1 MPQTKNRDFFYV
13 DSSHVTNG
21 VLKLTGGEAHH
32 IQNVFRKKKGD
43 IIWAVNGEGTAYE
56 TNIVAFG
63 DDAVTCTIAK
73 TFPEYNEPEIKLK
86 LGLGILKSSHV
97 EEVLNSCIQL
107 GLTELV
113 PLNSSRSEKKSLN
126 RARLEKIA
134 IAAMKQCGRS
144 RLTKI
149 SDPTGL
155 TQFVSDSSGDD
166 LKLIGVM
173 DRRVPSLNTL
183 LNGLNGVLVKNVSVL
198 IGPEG
203 DFTEDEIETA
213 LNSGFKAVSLGIRRL
228 RSETASTVI
237 VSQVMAHYDGRT
249 AE

>member
-1 MPQTKNRDFFYV
+1 
-13 DSSHVTNG
+13 
-21 VLKLTGGEAHH
+21 
-32 IQNVFRKKKGD
+32 
-43 IIWAVNGEGTAYE
+43 
-56 TNIVAFG
+56 
-63 DDAVTCTIAK
+63 
-73 TFPEYNEPEIKLK
+73 
-86 LGLGILKSSHV
+86 GLGMLKSSHV

-126 RARLEKIA
+126 RTRLEKIA

-173 DRRVPSLNTL
+173 DRRLPSLNTL
-183 LNGLNGVLVKNVSVL
+183 LNGLNGVLVKNVSAL

-213 LNSGFKAVSLGIRRL
+213 LNSGFKAVSLGVRRL

-237 VSQVMAHYDGRT
+237 VSQVMAHCDGRT

>member
-13 DSSHVTNG
+13 DSSRVTNG

-32 IQNVFRKKKGD
+32 IKNVFRKKKGD
-43 IIWAVNGEGTAYE
+43 IVWVINGEGTAYE
-56 TNIVAFG
+56 TSIVAFG
-63 DDAVTCTIAK
+63 DDAVTCKIGK
-73 TFPEYNEPEIKLK
+73 TFPEHNEPEIQLK

-107 GLTELV
+107 GLTEFV

-144 RLTKI
+144 RLTNI

-155 TQFVSDSSGDD
+155 TQFVLESSEDE

-183 LNGLNGVLVKNVSVL
+183 LNGLNSVLVKNVSVL

-213 LNSGFKAVSLGIRRL
+213 LDSGFKAVSLGVRRL
-228 RSETASTVI
+228 RSETASVVI
-237 VSQVMAHYDGRT
+237 LSQVMAHYDGRT

>member
-56 TNIVAFG
+56 TYILDFG
-63 DDAVTCTIAK
+63 DDAVICKIDRTYQE
-73 TFPEYNEPEIKLK
+73 FNEPELELK
-86 LGLGILKSSHV
+86 LGLGMLKSSHV

-113 PLNSSRSEKKSLN
+113 PLSSSRSEKKSLN

-144 RLTKI
+144 RLTNI
-149 SDPTGL
+149 SDLTGF
-155 TQFVSDSSGDD
+155 TRFISDSSGAD

-173 DRRVPSLNTL
+173 DRRVPSLNAL
-183 LNGLNGVLVKNVSVL
+183 LNGLSGVLVKNVSVL

-203 DFTEDEIETA
+203 DFSEDEIETA
-213 LNSGFKAVSLGIRRL
+213 LNSGFKAMSLGVRRL
-228 RSETASTVI
+228 RSETASVVT
-237 VSQVMAHYDGRT
+237 VSQVMAHYEGRT
-249 AE
+249 A

>member
-43 IIWAVNGEGTAYE
+43 IIWAVNGEGTAYK
-56 TNIVAFG
+56 TNILDFG
-63 DDAVTCTIAK
+63 DDAVICKIDRTYQE
-73 TFPEYNEPEIKLK
+73 FNEPELELK
-86 LGLGILKSSHV
+86 LGLGMLKSSHV
-97 EEVLNSCIQL
+97 EEVLSNCIQL

-113 PLNSSRSEKKSLN
+113 PLSSSRSEKKSLN

-144 RLTKI
+144 RLTNI
-149 SDPTGL
+149 SDLTGL
-155 TQFVSDSSGDD
+155 TRFISDSSGAD

-173 DRRVPSLNTL
+173 DRRVPSLNAL

-203 DFTEDEIETA
+203 DFSEDEIETA
-213 LNSGFKAVSLGIRRL
+213 LNSGFKAMSLGVRRL
-228 RSETASTVI
+228 RSETASVVT
-237 VSQVMAHYDGRT
+237 VSQVMAHYEGRT

>member
-56 TNIVAFG
+56 TNILDFE
-63 DDAVTCTIAK
+63 DDAVTCRIDRTYQE
-73 TFPEYNEPEIKLK
+73 FNEPELELK
-86 LGLGILKSSHV
+86 LGLGMLKSSHV

-126 RARLEKIA
+126 RTRLEKIA
-134 IAAMKQCGRS
+134 VAAMKQCGRS

-149 SDPTGL
+149 SDPIGL
-155 TQFVSDSSGDD
+155 TQFISDSSRDE

-173 DRRVPSLNTL
+173 ESRVPSLNTL
-183 LNGLNGVLVKNVSVL
+183 LNGLNGASVRNVSLL

-203 DFTEDEIETA
+203 DFTGDEIETA
-213 LNSGFKAVSLGIRRL
+213 LNSGFKAVSLGVRRL
-228 RSETASTVI
+228 RSETASVVI
-237 VSQVMAHYDGRT
+237 LSQVMAHYEGRT